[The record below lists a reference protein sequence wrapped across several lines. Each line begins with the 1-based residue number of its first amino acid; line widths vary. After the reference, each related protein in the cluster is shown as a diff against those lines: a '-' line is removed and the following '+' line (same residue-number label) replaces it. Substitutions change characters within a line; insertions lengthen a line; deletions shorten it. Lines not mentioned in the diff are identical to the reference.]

1 MNQRLALHVLASGS
15 RGNAAV
21 VEDTATGKGVLVD
34 CGICKRD
41 FFARCDEAGFDPANL
56 EAVLITHDHT
66 DHTKGLGVVLRGLA
80 KLGIEP
86 AVFADDAVRA
96 ASKEIIVLEGAC
108 DLRAFSSG
116 DALSLAGMQV
126 HAFRT
131 SHDAASSCG
140 FRVEADGDAV
150 GFMTDTGIVTGEADE
165 ALRDVRILALE
176 SNHDVQMLKD
186 GPYPYPVKRRV
197 GSDTGHLS
205 NVQAAAY
212 LAEQQ
217 HVPSARR
224 GADRRGSTR
233 RTSGNGAGRVSD
245 HAGERALRR
254 APLRMT
260 GDPVPEPA
268 LHDPLHAGDLRE
280 IDDRGYDLDGDDR
293 EHAGRADLLEGV
305 QRERRQRREHGER
318 LEGAQSRFPVDG
330 RIALVA
336 LLDDLLRRGLVGQR
350 EGAANEQRGRASGEA
365 PHALRGDGQ
374 DRGDPAEVESQRDG
388 DDRAGDSDGQREDSG
403 LPIHGL
409 PPGR

>member
-1 MNQRLALHVLASGS
+1 ML
-15 RGNAAV
+15 
-21 VEDTATGKGVLVD
+21 D

-140 FRVEADGDAV
+140 FRVE
-150 GFMTDTGIVTGEADE
+150 FMTDTGIVTGEADE

-205 NVQAAAY
+205 NVQAADELEALLSDALEQVVAMHISQNNNTYRLPGEALTAVVRRAGHPATVQVAY
-212 LAEQQ
+212 QTML
-217 HVPSARR
+217 VSAR
-224 GADRRGSTR
+224 
-233 RTSGNGAGRVSD
+233 
-245 HAGERALRR
+245 
-254 APLRMT
+254 
-260 GDPVPEPA
+260 
-268 LHDPLHAGDLRE
+268 
-280 IDDRGYDLDGDDR
+280 
-293 EHAGRADLLEGV
+293 
-305 QRERRQRREHGER
+305 
-318 LEGAQSRFPVDG
+318 
-330 RIALVA
+330 
-336 LLDDLLRRGLVGQR
+336 
-350 EGAANEQRGRASGEA
+350 
-365 PHALRGDGQ
+365 
-374 DRGDPAEVESQRDG
+374 
-388 DDRAGDSDGQREDSG
+388 
-403 LPIHGL
+403 
-409 PPGR
+409 